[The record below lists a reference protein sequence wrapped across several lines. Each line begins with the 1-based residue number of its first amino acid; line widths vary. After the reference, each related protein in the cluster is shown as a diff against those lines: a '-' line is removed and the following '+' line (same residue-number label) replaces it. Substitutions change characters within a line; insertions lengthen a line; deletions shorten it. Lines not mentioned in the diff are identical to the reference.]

1 MKILLIGL
9 LLQITA
15 SVCSQNDFI
24 MLSNTYPVVDVSV
37 NGRTCT
43 MLIDTGTSL
52 NLIDDNQLK
61 SFKVSRRFKMG
72 DAQGVG
78 DSTELYHVN
87 NCKVDIEG
95 IPVYQFVSSDLSN
108 IVNSIEA
115 ETNIKI
121 SCILGIPAIK
131 EAELIINPS
140 TNEISIGYKD

>member
-1 MKILLIGL
+1 MITTVLSDKRPIIKISINGK
-9 LLQITA
+9 
-15 SVCSQNDFI
+15 V
-24 MLSNTYPVVDVSV
+24 TYALV
-37 NGRTCT
+37 
-43 MLIDTGTSL
+43 DTGASL

-72 DAQGVG
+72 EANGVG
-78 DSTELYHVN
+78 GSTELYHVN
-87 NCKVDIEG
+87 NCNVNIEG

-108 IVNSIEA
+108 IVNSIED
-115 ETNIKI
+115 ETNIRI

>member
-1 MKILLIGL
+1 MIATVLSDKRPIIKISI
-9 LLQITA
+9 
-15 SVCSQNDFI
+15 
-24 MLSNTYPVVDVSV
+24 
-37 NGRTCT
+37 NGNNAYA
-43 MLIDTGTSL
+43 LVDTGASL

-78 DSTELYHVN
+78 GSTELYHVN

-95 IPVYQFVSSDLSN
+95 VPVYQFVSSDLSN